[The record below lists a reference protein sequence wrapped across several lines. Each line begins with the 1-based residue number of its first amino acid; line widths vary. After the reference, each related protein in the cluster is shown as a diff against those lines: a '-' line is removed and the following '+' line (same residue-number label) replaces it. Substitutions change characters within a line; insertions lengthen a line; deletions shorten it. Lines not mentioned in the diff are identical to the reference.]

1 MHKVLLYVIRDN
13 MSILAQNG
21 KYGAINTADPTT
33 MGYYVVRLL
42 SEPYTLQD
50 KKFNKK
56 FIQAG
61 ELIVKA

>member
-33 MGYYVVRLL
+33 MGYYVVKLL
-42 SEPYTLQD
+42 SKPYMLQD
-50 KKFNKK
+50 EKKLSRK
-56 FIQAG
+56 
-61 ELIVKA
+61 